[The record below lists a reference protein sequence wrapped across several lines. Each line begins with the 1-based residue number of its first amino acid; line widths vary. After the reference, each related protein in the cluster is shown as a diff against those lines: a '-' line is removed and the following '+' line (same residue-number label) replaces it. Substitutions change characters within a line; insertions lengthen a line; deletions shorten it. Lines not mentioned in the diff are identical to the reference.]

1 MRERMEKRYNVVMVA
16 KRFVCFA
23 VVTLCLAV
31 RFCCAGQIVYPFE
44 NDKWSVPESV
54 LDRHVLAGLSAKGI
68 EPAPSCS
75 DEVFLRRIYLDII
88 GMVPEPED
96 VKEFLKNSHPDKR
109 SILIDSLVERNEFA
123 EYWSLKWCD
132 ILRVKAEFPINLWP
146 NAVQAYHRWILSS
159 LKENKPYDLFAR
171 QILTASGSN
180 FRVPQVNFYRAVQGR
195 DPSSIAGAA
204 VLTFMGARLE
214 NMPETTISDMST
226 FFSRVAYKSTREWKE
241 EIVYFKPAEEAVE
254 VTFPDG
260 TKLSIPAD
268 RDPRIVF
275 ADWLITPDNPY
286 FAKNIVNRIW
296 SWLMGRGII
305 HEPDDIRKGN
315 PASNPQ
321 LLAYLEKELVSSNYD
336 LRHIYRLILNSR
348 TYQQS
353 SISRSTNPDAEKL
366 FAYYPVRRLD
376 AEVLL
381 DMLCRIGGGGEE
393 YVSPIPEPFTVIPK
407 YQRNVLLSDGSI
419 TGPFLELFGR
429 PSRDTGRESERNNH
443 ISDAQQRYLLNSSD
457 IQRRIQS
464 SEKLRK
470 IILASRNSPKETI
483 ENIYLFMLSRYP
495 TAGEIAA
502 AGEYFRIEGIQK
514 GEAVQDFVWALINNK
529 EFIYRH

>member
-1 MRERMEKRYNVVMVA
+1 MTVK
-16 KRFVCFA
+16 KFA
-23 VVTLCLAV
+23 CLATAALCLSV
-31 RFCCAGQIVYPFE
+31 RLCGAGQIVSPFE
-44 NDKWSVPESV
+44 SAEWSVPESV
-54 LDRHVLAGLSAKGI
+54 LDKHVLAGLRAKGI

-75 DEVFLRRIYLDII
+75 DEVFLRRAYLDII

-96 VKEFLKNSHPDKR
+96 VKEFLKDTSPDKR
-109 SILIDSLVERNEFA
+109 SALIDFLLESNEFA
-123 EYWSLKWCD
+123 EYWSLKWGD

-159 LKENKPYDLFAR
+159 LKENKPYDIFVR
-171 QILTASGSN
+171 QMLTSSGSN
-180 FRVPQVNFYRAVQGR
+180 FREPQVNFYRALQGR
-195 DPSSIAGAA
+195 GPSSIAGAVA
-204 VLTFMGARLE
+204 LTFMGMRPE
-214 NMPETTISDMST
+214 NAPEQTVSGMSA
-226 FFSRVAYKSTREWKE
+226 FFSRVAYKSTKEWKE
-241 EIVYFKPAEEAVE
+241 EIVYCKPAEGTIEAV
-254 VTFPDG
+254 FPDG
-260 TKLSIPAD
+260 TKVSIPAD

-275 ADWLITPDNPY
+275 ADWLITPDNPW

-305 HEPDDIRKGN
+305 HEPDDIRKDN

-321 LLAYLEKELVSSNYD
+321 LLAYLEKELVSSNYN

-353 SISRSTNPDAEKL
+353 SIPRSTDPDAERL

-393 YVSPIPEPFTVIPK
+393 YVSPIPEPFTVTPR

-429 PSRDTGRESERNNH
+429 PSRDTGKESERNNN
-443 ISDAQQRYLLNSSD
+443 ITDAQQRYLINSSD

-470 IILASRNSPKETI
+470 IILLALRNSPKEAI
-483 ENIYLFMLSRYP
+483 DNIYLFMLSRYP
-495 TAGEIAA
+495 TAEEIAA
-502 AGEYFRIEGIQK
+502 AGEYFSIEGIQK
-514 GEAVQDFVWALINNK
+514 TEAVQDFVWALINNK